1 MAEMSSTLGALDLR
15 TAHAVTGVVD
25 RLQIFFIEGRVK
37 AGPSAAGFKFRSGA
51 EQLRIT
57 ADAVIGAVV
66 MQVPIFAAESRLRAA
81 LARHFILFRRELF
94 FPFFVSLHV
103 FRLQWNL
110 AHPDPIKLFK
120 KWFEAAVHAELKEPN
135 AMTLATATRDG
146 KPSARMVLLKGF
158 DERGFVFY
166 TNYRSPKGRDLER
179 NPHAALVLF
188 WQPLERQIRITGRV
202 TKVSAE
208 ESDAYFHSRALNS
221 RFSASISKQSA
232 VIASR
237 DVLLDKLKKIEEK
250 YPNGD
255 PPRPIHWGG
264 FRVHPNEIEFWQ
276 GGKFRL
282 HDRLRYRRRR
292 DGSWSVDRLSP

>member
-1 MAEMSSTLGALDLR
+1 
-15 TAHAVTGVVD
+15 
-25 RLQIFFIEGRVK
+25 
-37 AGPSAAGFKFRSGA
+37 
-51 EQLRIT
+51 
-57 ADAVIGAVV
+57 
-66 MQVPIFAAESRLRAA
+66 
-81 LARHFILFRRELF
+81 
-94 FPFFVSLHV
+94 
-103 FRLQWNL
+103 L
-110 AHPDPIKLFK
+110 AHSDPIKLFR

-135 AMTLATATRDG
+135 AMTLATADAAG

-166 TNYRSPKGRDLER
+166 TNYRSRKGRELER

-221 RFSASISKQSA
+221 RFSASISKQST
-232 VIASR
+232 VITSR
-237 DVLLDKLKKIEEK
+237 DVLLRKLKKIEEK

-255 PPRPIHWGG
+255 PPRPIDWGG

-276 GGKFRL
+276 GAKFRL
-282 HDRLRYRRRR
+282 HDRVRYRRRR
-292 DGSWSVDRLSP
+292 DGGWSVDCLSP

>member
-1 MAEMSSTLGALDLR
+1 
-15 TAHAVTGVVD
+15 
-25 RLQIFFIEGRVK
+25 
-37 AGPSAAGFKFRSGA
+37 
-51 EQLRIT
+51 
-57 ADAVIGAVV
+57 
-66 MQVPIFAAESRLRAA
+66 
-81 LARHFILFRRELF
+81 
-94 FPFFVSLHV
+94 
-103 FRLQWNL
+103 
-110 AHPDPIKLFK
+110 
-120 KWFEAAVHAELKEPN
+120 
-135 AMTLATATRDG
+135 MTLATAAADG

-166 TNYRSPKGRDLER
+166 TNYRSRKGRELEQ

-202 TKVSAE
+202 TKVSAA
-208 ESDAYFHSRALNS
+208 ESDAYFNSRALGS
-221 RFSASISKQSA
+221 RFSASISKQST
-232 VIASR
+232 VIRSR
-237 DVLLDKLKKIEEK
+237 EVLLGKLKKIEEK

-276 GGKFRL
+276 SGKFRL